1 MTHEMIGFVILLVI
15 CVITCIVMIV
25 FEYFL
30 HKQHV
35 KWNTYISEAKTKLE
49 NAGFKFNHSYRL
61 VNKLTDTIEYIRI
74 YGIKYSPDKNKVMV
88 HAYIVTKNGEIGTW
102 YDDYNYLLEIPERW
116 NIEDCGEWNPDN

>member
-1 MTHEMIGFVILLVI
+1 MTHEMIGLVILLVI

>member
-1 MTHEMIGFVILLVI
+1 MIGLVILLVI

-116 NIEDCGEWNPDN
+116 NIEDCGEWSPDN

>member
-1 MTHEMIGFVILLVI
+1 MTHEMIRLVILLVI
-15 CVITCIVMIV
+15 CVIVCIVMSV
-25 FEYFL
+25 FEYFS

-35 KWNTYISEAKTKLE
+35 KCNTYISEAKTKLE

-88 HAYIVTKNGEIGTW
+88 NAYIVTKNGEIGTW

-116 NIEDCGEWNPDN
+116 NIEDCGEWNP

>member
-1 MTHEMIGFVILLVI
+1 MTHEMIGLVILLVI
-15 CVITCIVMIV
+15 CVIICIVMIV
-25 FEYFL
+25 FEYFS

-88 HAYIVTKNGEIGTW
+88 NAYIVTKNGEIGTW

-116 NIEDCGEWNPDN
+116 NIEDCGEWNP

>member
-1 MTHEMIGFVILLVI
+1 MIGLVILLVI

>member
-1 MTHEMIGFVILLVI
+1 MTHEMIGLVILLVI

-88 HAYIVTKNGEIGTW
+88 HAYIVSKNGEIGTW

-116 NIEDCGEWNPDN
+116 NIEDCGEWNPEN

>member
-1 MTHEMIGFVILLVI
+1 MTHEMIGLVILLVI
-15 CVITCIVMIV
+15 CVITCLVICV
-25 FEYFL
+25 FEYFS

-61 VNKLTDTIEYIRI
+61 VSKLTDTIEYIRI
-74 YGIKYSPDKNKVMV
+74 YEIKYSPDKNKVMV
-88 HAYIVTKNGEIGTW
+88 HAYIVSKNGEIGTW